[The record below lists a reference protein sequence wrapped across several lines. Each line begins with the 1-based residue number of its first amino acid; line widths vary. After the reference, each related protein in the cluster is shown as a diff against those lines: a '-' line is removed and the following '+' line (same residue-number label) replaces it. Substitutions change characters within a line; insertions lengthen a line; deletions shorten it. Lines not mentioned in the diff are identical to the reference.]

1 MLNLTFGLEQMVD
14 VQIIEVQQRSNEMT
28 RRLGLHKLAS
38 AMHSTIR
45 RCFFFLCVSSF
56 ASRTLVN
63 WSSARISYVLHGAVM
78 RTMIYPLSLMQST
91 IIIIVVVICVVRKWL
106 VNMVILIF
114 MMQKS
119 HLLPGTLELKTN
131 WFESATNWKWQSTAL
146 IRFVTSVVLLY
157 SIIFFLRIVI
167 ALAFCLGAAKS
178 FCLPFARRIR
188 IINRS
193 SLYVI

>member
-63 WSSARISYVLHGAVM
+63 WSSARISYVLYGAVM
-78 RTMIYPLSLMQST
+78 RTTIYPLSLMQST

-157 SIIFFLRIVI
+157 SIFFFFAHRHRFGVL
-167 ALAFCLGAAKS
+167 LGCS
-178 FCLPFARRIR
+178 QIILFAICASHTHN
-188 IINRS
+188 NRS